1 MHRQG
6 LLTETI
12 GTYNTDPECSHNIGL
27 KRNQKEIQRKKKKS
41 KMITFDRLNG
51 EDIKVRKF
59 RNYMT

>member
-1 MHRQG
+1 MFPQYRA
-6 LLTETI
+6 EKK
-12 GTYNTDPECSHNIGL
+12 S
-27 KRNQKEIQRKKKKS
+27 KRNSEEKKKS